1 MTRKYDLPEYLDLLY
16 CTPRKIEWKRR
27 DDKQIK
33 DYWVKFAGVVHV
45 FTAWSLQYLAVN
57 NYTCGRSHHLLRSCR
72 SAIETNHVQTT
83 LILTTATFILQTN
96 RDSFKQVMVNPR
108 CLLCKNAE
116 ETTQHFL
123 FECPALAS
131 VHETIS
137 NIHCFKLVVA
147 CVILPLTLLPC

>member
-16 CTPRKIEWKRR
+16 GTPRKNEWKRR
-27 DDKQIK
+27 VDKQIK

-57 NYTCGRSHHLLRSCR
+57 NYTCGRSHNLLRSCR
-72 SAIETNHVQTT
+72 SAIETNRVQTT

-96 RDSFKQVMVNPR
+96 RDSFKKVMVNPR
-108 CLLCKNAE
+108 CLRCKSAE

-123 FECPALAS
+123 FECPTLAE
-131 VHETIS
+131 VHGTIS
-137 NIHCFKLVVA
+137 YIHFLKLVVA
-147 CVILPLTLLPC
+147 CVILLMTLLPY